1 MIISTLDVLLAHEKS
16 ADACELKKNV
26 CVYAFG
32 DCDFQ
37 IFTLFFSIVNLVCNS
52 FLDIQSYLLGID
64 LGNFYST

>member
-1 MIISTLDVLLAHEKS
+1 MLVNEK
-16 ADACELKKNV
+16 K

-32 DCDFQ
+32 GCDFQ